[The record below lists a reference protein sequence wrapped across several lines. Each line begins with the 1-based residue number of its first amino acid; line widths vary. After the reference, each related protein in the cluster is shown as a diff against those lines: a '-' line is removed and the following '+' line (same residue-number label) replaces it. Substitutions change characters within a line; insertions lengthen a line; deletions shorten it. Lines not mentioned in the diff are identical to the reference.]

1 MNRRRALW
9 ATAAGLAGVSIA
21 SGQAAAPP
29 KTHLK
34 AGDMAPDFELPS
46 TAGGKVKLSDMR
58 GKKNV
63 VLAFFPAAF
72 TGG

>member
-1 MNRRRALW
+1 MRTLSVMLLSCAC
-9 ATAAGLAGVSIA
+9 AGSLL
-21 SGQAAAPP
+21 GQAAAPP

-34 AGDMAPDFELPS
+34 VGDMAPDFTLPS
-46 TAGGKVKLSDMR
+46 TAGGQVKLSDFR